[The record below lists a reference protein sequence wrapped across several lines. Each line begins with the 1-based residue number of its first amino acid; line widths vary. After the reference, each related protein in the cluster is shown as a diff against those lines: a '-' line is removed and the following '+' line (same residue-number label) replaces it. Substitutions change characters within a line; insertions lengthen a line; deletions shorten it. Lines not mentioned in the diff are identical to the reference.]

1 MGELMKLD
9 HVMIDIE
16 TLATTEDAA
25 ILSIGACRFH
35 PDGEVNRAG
44 FYRVLDLATQQIG
57 TGHGRRI
64 NADTLYWWM
73 KQNEIARKAV
83 FCSESGS
90 RIHIDNCLG
99 ELTQWIAQGQGQYM
113 WSHGSNFDLPILAHA
128 YRTRAML
135 LPWSYRNTRD
145 TRTLFWLAREMGAPA
160 PDKTRPSEK
169 HHALGDAIRQAE
181 WVIQATQF
189 IKVGK

>member
-1 MGELMKLD
+1 MKLN

-44 FYRVLDLATQQIG
+44 FYRVLDLCTQQVG
-57 TGHGRRI
+57 TGYGRRI

-73 KQNEIARKAV
+73 GQNEIARRAV
-83 FCSESGS
+83 FCTES

-99 ELTQWIAQGQGQYM
+99 ELGVWFNDGNTKCI
-113 WSHGSNFDLPILAHA
+113 WSHGSNFDLVILAHA
-128 YRTRAML
+128 YRTRAMQ

-145 TRTLFWLAREMGAPA
+145 TRTLFALARDMGAPA
-160 PDKTRPSEK
+160 PEKTRPGDK

-181 WVIQATQF
+181 WVIEATQF